1 MKKLVLIAAVI
12 AATTCCAVSAL
23 ADNIGVV
30 DMKTIFTTSPKV
42 KAIKAELTKQFD
54 PQKTKLEGMA
64 KTLQDNVQKFQKNK
78 TVMSKADLSTLQNT
92 IATEESNFRDAQNQ
106 FQEDIMKA
114 QTDRLKQLM
123 DSVKS
128 AVATVAQKEKLDL
141 VIPSNNTLY
150 IKNGMDITSQ
160 VLKNL
165 DK

>member
-1 MKKLVLIAAVI
+1 M
-12 AATTCCAVSAL
+12 
-23 ADNIGVV
+23 
-30 DMKTIFTTSPKV
+30 
-42 KAIKAELTKQFD
+42 TKQFD